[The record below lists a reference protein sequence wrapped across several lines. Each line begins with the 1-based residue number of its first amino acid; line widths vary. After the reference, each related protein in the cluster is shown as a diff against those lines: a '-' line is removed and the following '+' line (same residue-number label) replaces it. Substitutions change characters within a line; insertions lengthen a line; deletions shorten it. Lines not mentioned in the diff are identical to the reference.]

1 MIRSLTKLLGAES
14 SGMRGHASREV
25 QFDLLDQRTLTAP
38 MKNVTI
44 TTMKGDSESE
54 VEIQPHLNSGLWPI
68 YLEMCDMLFEQ
79 PPRDGTEQAPGN
91 APQTPNVPT

>member
-1 MIRSLTKLLGAES
+1 MIRSLVKLLGTES
-14 SGMRGHASREV
+14 TRMRGHASRDSA
-25 QFDLLDQRTLTAP
+25 FGLLDQLRLTAP
-38 MKNVTI
+38 VKNVTI